1 MGRRSSVNLN
11 TFQSSLA
18 TGLIQWLAGRRYHIY
33 EALILLLILV
43 AVEQLE
49 SILEDS
55 DKRINALLTAEQ
67 QKTHADVEQEMRA
80 QLKARRAQGA
90 ATT

>member
-1 MGRRSSVNLN
+1 
-11 TFQSSLA
+11 
-18 TGLIQWLAGRRYHIY
+18 
-33 EALILLLILV
+33 LLILV

-67 QKTHADVEQEMRA
+67 QKSYADVEQELRA
-80 QLKARRAQGA
+80 QLKARSAQGA
-90 ATT
+90 GRSDHLTAVA

>member
-1 MGRRSSVNLN
+1 
-11 TFQSSLA
+11 
-18 TGLIQWLAGRRYHIY
+18 
-33 EALILLLILV
+33 LLILV

-49 SILEDS
+49 SIREDS

>member
-1 MGRRSSVNLN
+1 LGRRSSVNLN

-18 TGLIQWLAGRRYHIY
+18 KGLIQWRAGRRYHIY